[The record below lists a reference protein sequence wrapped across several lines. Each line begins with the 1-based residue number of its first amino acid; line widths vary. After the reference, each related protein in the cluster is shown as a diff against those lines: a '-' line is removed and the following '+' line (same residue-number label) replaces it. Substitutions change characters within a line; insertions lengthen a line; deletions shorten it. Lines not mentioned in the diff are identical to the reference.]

1 MTVLSK
7 EEKMLQEL
15 FGYSEEQLLAEMDL
29 AEDAYRK
36 CQEPVTKEQA
46 EKGFQDLMHR
56 IKSRKQ
62 NPE

>member
-29 AEDAYRK
+29 AEDACRK
-36 CQEPVTKEQA
+36 CQEPVTKEQT

-62 NPE
+62 NPK

>member
-29 AEDAYRK
+29 AEDACRK
-36 CQEPVTKEQA
+36 CQE
-46 EKGFQDLMHR
+46 LSLIH
-56 IKSRKQ
+56 I
-62 NPE
+62 